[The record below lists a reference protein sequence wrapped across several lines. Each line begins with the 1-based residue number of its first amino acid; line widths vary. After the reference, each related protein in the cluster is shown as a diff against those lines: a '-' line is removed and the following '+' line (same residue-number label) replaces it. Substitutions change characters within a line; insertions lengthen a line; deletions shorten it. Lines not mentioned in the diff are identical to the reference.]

1 MTRTLSGMFPH
12 LDKDVID
19 DVVRAKDGRY
29 EVLSTAFTYNLAF
42 IFRAITN
49 SGNCYVES
57 VWRLTHA

>member
-1 MTRTLSGMFPH
+1 MFPH